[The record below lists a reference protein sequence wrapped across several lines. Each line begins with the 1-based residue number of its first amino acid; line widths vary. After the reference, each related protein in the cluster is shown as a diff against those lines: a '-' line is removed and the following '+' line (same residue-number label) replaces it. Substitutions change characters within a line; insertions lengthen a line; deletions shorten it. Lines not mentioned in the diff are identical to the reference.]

1 VERGDVDLP
10 SEPTA
15 DVGSDAAGKS
25 ATPAR
30 LPDFLLAAAV
40 DDAVIGDVLADLPEA
55 QPERSL
61 HSATDFSSL
70 YVRHRNGLAA
80 HARRYLRDS
89 RDVDEVVQETFLR
102 LFLAI
107 SEIETELQA
116 IAFARRTLTNLCIDR
131 YRADRRRPTLI
142 TLDASPYF
150 EVNGEEQAD
159 PVLQAE
165 DAAIVRDALARLSP
179 LHRAALVKREIEEK
193 ALPQIAAEL
202 GVAEES
208 VKHLLFRARRA
219 LRRLLVGTS
228 VEPGID
234 LTDADGSARQ
244 PSPLLRGAGVFVI
257 LLVGALLVATGLRPL
272 SGGGESRPATEAV
285 GRPPLTITG
294 PDDLAPKGSEPKP
307 THRHRPAHP
316 TGSAPSEPATPIAP
330 ALSDSSVS
338 PPDIT
343 LGQPAPAG
351 THHHRPPASASR
363 PRGHFRLSGPLK
375 VTGAPR
381 VVQSGTLADPSG
393 GRLAASSF
401 TAATDHGRFDLNQSV
416 SRTSDGGTSVVL
428 RPSFVVAG
436 MVEQPVV
443 TGSAAAI
450 GDGAN
455 GTVTVDVALQARP
468 DPSAP
473 FPLTSLTAHFE
484 LSSDLSEVLN
494 ESVTLATGPADGGES
509 PTVANGPKPPKPPA
523 SAPKPPIAAQP
534 PAAAQPTDPGP
545 VVATPPPGTLPATGA
560 APACPA
566 AGGPTSTVSPS
577 GVPSGTA
584 GACPAAG
591 TAAGDTTA
599 GDSAATIRQ

>member
-70 YVRHRNGLAA
+70 YVRHRSGLAA

-257 LLVGALLVATGLRPL
+257 LLIGALLVATGLRPL
-272 SGGGESRPATEAV
+272 SGGDGSRPATEAV
-285 GRPPLTITG
+285 GRLPLTITG

-307 THRHRPAHP
+307 THRHRPVHP
-316 TGSAPSEPATPIAP
+316 TGSAPSELVTPTSP
-330 ALSDSSVS
+330 TSSRSSDSSVS

-343 LGQPAPAG
+343 LGQPAPAA
-351 THHHRPPASASR
+351 THHHPPATGS
-363 PRGHFRLSGPLK
+363 RGHFRLSGPLK
-375 VTGAPR
+375 VTSAPR
-381 VVQSGTLADPSG
+381 VVQSGALADGSG

-416 SRTSDGGTSVVL
+416 SRASDGGTSVVV

-436 MVEQPVV
+436 VVEQPVV

-450 GDGAN
+450 GDDAAGN
-455 GTVTVDVALQARP
+455 VTVDVALQARP
-468 DPSAP
+468 GPSAQ
-473 FPLTSLTAHFE
+473 FQLTSLTAHFE
-484 LSSDLSEVLN
+484 LSPDLSEVLN
-494 ESVTLATGPADGGES
+494 ESVTLATRPADGAGS
-509 PTVANGPKPPKPPA
+509 PTVANGSSKPAKPPA
-523 SAPKPPIAAQP
+523 SAPKPPQP
-534 PAAAQPTDPGP
+534 PAAAQPVAPEP
-545 VVATPPPGTLPATGA
+545 VGATPPPSTAPTTDATPGCPAPGGPA
-560 APACPA
+560 SDVSPAGSASGDVAACPTA
-566 AGGPTSTVSPS
+566 TAGGPDTN
-577 GVPSGTA
+577 
-584 GACPAAG
+584 AA
-591 TAAGDTTA
+591 
-599 GDSAATIRQ
+599 DSAATIRQ